1 MNNKFISVA
10 LIAILV
16 IAIGAYTF
24 PKGNTIVERVVG
36 AVTGPDSFFD
46 YVANNDLQKFGQTKP
61 LTTATTTVC
70 AIKSPTAT
78 STLSL
83 GGVKLIVSSTTAS
96 VVTIAKATTAFATTT
111 RLSRASVA
119 AGAQITLTVFVA
131 STTGVYGSLGQI
143 HTADETDIIFAPNT
157 FMVVGMEGNIGTFS
171 PTGSCSAEF
180 VRI

>member
-1 MNNKFISVA
+1 MDNKFIGVA

-36 AVTGPDSFFD
+36 AVTGPDSYFD

-78 STLSL
+78 STLTF
-83 GGVKLIVSSTTAS
+83 GGIKFVVSTTSAS
-96 VVTIAKATTAFATTT
+96 VVTLAKASSAFATTT
-111 RLSRASVA
+111 LIGQQSI
-119 AGAQITLTVFVA
+119 GANAQGTIVVA
-131 STTGVYGSLGQI
+131 SSTPSANATFLDGLM
-143 HTADETDIIFAPNT
+143 TFAPNT
-157 FMVVGMEGNIGTFS
+157 YFVVGMQGNPGTYS
-171 PTGSCSAEF
+171 PVGSCSAEF

>member
-1 MNNKFISVA
+1 MNNKFIGVA

-16 IAIGAYTF
+16 IAIGAYMF
-24 PKGNTIVERVVG
+24 PKGNTIVERIVG
-36 AVTGPDSFFD
+36 AVSGPDTYFD

-78 STLSL
+78 STLIFGS
-83 GGVKLIVSSTTAS
+83 VKFTVSSTTAS
-96 VVTIAKATTAFATTT
+96 TVTLAKATTAFATTT
-111 RLSRASVA
+111 SLGSASVGASAQATVVSKKTA
-119 AGAQITLTVFVA
+119 AGGDGL
-131 STTGVYGSLGQI
+131 
-143 HTADETDIIFAPNT
+143 DETFAPDT
-157 FMVVGMEGNIGTFS
+157 YFVVSMAGGVGTFS